1 MAAMVNP
8 ILLIEEEPVLRDIT
22 AFRLELLGY
31 QVETRASAAEAQQWL
46 AENLPTLIAVGQVA
60 DLDPIDLLDRISD
73 DQRTSQIPVLLLSA
87 NSDLDAVGRAFNA
100 GADEYV
106 VTPYDPMV
114 LEEKVLGLISAAQT
128 APQTS

>member
-8 ILLIEEEPVLRDIT
+8 VLLIEEEPVLRDIT

-46 AENLPTLIAVGQVA
+46 ADHLPTLIAVGHVA
-60 DLDPIDLLDRISD
+60 DLDPIDVLDRISD
-73 DQRTSQIPVLLLSA
+73 DQRTSQIPVLFLSA
-87 NSDLDAVGRAFNA
+87 NSDLEAVQRAFNA

-106 VTPYDPMV
+106 VTPYDPLV
-114 LEEKVLGLISAAQT
+114 LEQKVLGLISAAQA
-128 APQTS
+128 APQTP